1 MTEFNEFLIE
11 AEKFNKLMFLI
22 LILLIIIAPL
32 ISLAIIFIKKN
43 KIRNNKN
50 ESEENLLFENFTWVL
65 IVLGFFVLM
74 TNFVYFY

>member
-22 LILLIIIAPL
+22 LTFLIIIAPL
-32 ISLAIIFIKKN
+32 ISLAIIFIKN

>member
-22 LILLIIIAPL
+22 LIFLIIIAPL

-50 ESEENLLFENFTWVL
+50 ESEENLLFGNFTWVL
-65 IVLGFFVLM
+65 IVLGLFVLM

>member
-22 LILLIIIAPL
+22 LIFLIIIAPL

-50 ESEENLLFENFTWVL
+50 ESEENLFFGNFTWVL